1 MSAYFQVPTRF
12 VVVVVLYRSNIVFIL
27 GYRFSLFGSSIF
39 FSFILLLFHKRFYV
53 FLAIA
58 ICIYLCFS
66 EKPYFSFVLLVS
78 SVIRP
83 EYQTQQTSCIKGKK

>member
-39 FSFILLLFHKRFYV
+39 FHSFYFYFTNV
-53 FLAIA
+53 FM
-58 ICIYLCFS
+58 
-66 EKPYFSFVLLVS
+66 SFL
-78 SVIRP
+78 
-83 EYQTQQTSCIKGKK
+83 Q

>member
-1 MSAYFQVPTRF
+1 MSA
-12 VVVVVLYRSNIVFIL
+12 
-27 GYRFSLFGSSIF
+27 RFSGSYAVCCCCCSVQIEHSLYTWLPFFPLWFINF
-39 FSFILLLFHKRFYV
+39 FSFILLLFYKRFYV

-66 EKPYFSFVLLVS
+66 EKSYFSFVLLVS

-83 EYQTQQTSCIKGKK
+83 EYQTQQASCIKGKK